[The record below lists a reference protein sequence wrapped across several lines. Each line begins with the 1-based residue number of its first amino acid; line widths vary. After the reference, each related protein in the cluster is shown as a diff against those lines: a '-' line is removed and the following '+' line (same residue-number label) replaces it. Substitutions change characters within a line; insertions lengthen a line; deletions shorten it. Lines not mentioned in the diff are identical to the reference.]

1 MLPYKKQLK
10 DAARKLRTNPTDAER
25 KLWRQL
31 CRKQVGGFQFY
42 RQKPVG
48 RYIVDFYCSKLKLV
62 IEVDGGQHFEE
73 KQILYDKER
82 TTFLAGLGLKV
93 LRFSNLD
100 VLKNMDGVMRT
111 IIAEV
116 GDSGSSL
123 GKREAGRDL

>member
-1 MLPYKKQLK
+1 M
-10 DAARKLRTNPTDAER
+10 
-25 KLWRQL
+25 
-31 CRKQVGGFQFY
+31 GGFQFY

-73 KQILYDKER
+73 KQIWYDKER
-82 TTFLAGLGLKV
+82 TAFLAGLGLKV

-100 VLKNMDGVMRT
+100 VFNNMDGVMRI

-116 GDSGSSL
+116 SDSGPSL
-123 GKREAGRDL
+123 